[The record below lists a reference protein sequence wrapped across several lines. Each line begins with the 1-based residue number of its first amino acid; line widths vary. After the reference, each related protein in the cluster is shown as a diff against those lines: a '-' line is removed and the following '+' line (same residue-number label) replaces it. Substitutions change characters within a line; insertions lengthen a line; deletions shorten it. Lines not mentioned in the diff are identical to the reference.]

1 MSKISRREFA
11 ASAGAALV
19 AAPLASFGQ
28 NGTRK
33 PPSGTLS
40 EEFVER
46 LPTLMQWANVPGVAV
61 AVIRDGKPAW
71 SKGFGVKKS
80 GEPGTVES
88 STLFGAA
95 SLSKPVFT
103 YAIMRLRDEKLI
115 DLDRPL
121 WNYLPNPDLPDV
133 EQSKLITAR
142 HVLSHSTGLQNWRFQ
157 KDQKLEFA
165 FKPGERFA
173 YSGEGFY
180 YLQRVLESITGRG
193 FEEHMREHVLKPL
206 GMASS
211 TYLWIPENESRIAWG
226 HNGRMAPSEM
236 FNAQQGK
243 RMIQI
248 AAEWKKPVETWT
260 HEDLVKAHAVIN
272 KELPP
277 FPNFF
282 LPNTAGSL
290 VTSVDEYALFMSR
303 LMDDGKNDR
312 LDLSQPARKE
322 MLTQQTKINDALS
335 WGVGVGLEQV
345 NGRKLFWHWGDNGT
359 YKAFMMGEP
368 AKRSGVVVFTNGSN
382 GHKIWRTVVAEA
394 TGSDHLAFYFYMV

>member
-19 AAPLASFGQ
+19 AAPMAAFGQ
-28 NGTRK
+28 SGSRK
-33 PPSGTLS
+33 PPTGTLS
-40 EEFVER
+40 EEFVRR
-46 LPTLMQWANVPGVAV
+46 LPTLMQWANVPGISV
-61 AVIRDGKPAW
+61 AVIREGKLEW
-71 SKGFGVKKS
+71 SGGFGVKKN
-80 GEPGTVES
+80 GEPEAVES

-103 YAIMRLRDEKLI
+103 YAVLRLREEKLI

-121 WNYLPNPDLPDV
+121 WSYLPNPDLPAV
-133 EQSKLITAR
+133 EQSRLITAR
-142 HVLSHSTGLQNWRFQ
+142 HVLSHSSGLQNWRFQ

-165 FKPGERFA
+165 FKPGERFG

-180 YLQRVLESITGRG
+180 YLQRVLENITGRG
-193 FEEHMREHVLKPL
+193 FEQYMRERVLKPL
-206 GMASS
+206 DMSSS

-226 HNGRMAPSEM
+226 HNGRMVPAPM

-243 RMIQI
+243 RMIEI
-248 AAEWKKPVETWT
+248 AAEWKKPVETWK
-260 HEDLVKAHAVIN
+260 HEDVVRASAIIN
-272 KELPP
+272 KDAPP

-303 LMDDGKNDR
+303 LLDGGKNDG
-312 LDLSQPARKE
+312 LELSQAARKA
-322 MLTQQTKINDALS
+322 MLTPQTKINDALS
-335 WGVGVGLEQV
+335 WGVGVGLERW
-345 NGRKLFWHWGDNGT
+345 NGRTMFWHWGDNGT
-359 YKAFMMGEP
+359 YKAFMMGDP
-368 AKRSGVVVFTNGSN
+368 AQRSGIVVFTNGSN

-394 TGSDHLAFYFYMV
+394 TGSDHPAFYFYMT